1 MRETSSDLYSTGAAN
16 TPYAEPYAE
25 PDHFF
30 WYEQNKKKRRSGVF
44 KCCGI
49 AVVFIGVNVLS
60 FYIGYIVSNNNDG
73 SEYL

>member
-1 MRETSSDLYSTGAAN
+1 MRETSSDIYSAASN
-16 TPYAEPYAE
+16 TPNTPYAE